1 MALITIQDV
10 KSRGYDL
17 TADGRLN
24 QGDFETIEEASE
36 QFIDECCNS
45 IFGLIE
51 KHRGF
56 LWTMKFKDDMQ
67 QEIKKDENENAYYIQ
82 QALKSALLEQ
92 VIFIYENGDANASAI
107 KDDTRRAI
115 SPKALSKLYN
125 YGILNV

>member
-1 MALITIQDV
+1 MALITIQDI

-51 KHRGF
+51 KHRGY
-56 LWTMKFKDDMQ
+56 LWTMKFKEDMSNNIDKEQ
-67 QEIKKDENENAYYIQ
+67 NENAYYIQ

-92 VIFIYENGDANASAI
+92 VIFIYENGDANASGI
-107 KDDTRRAI
+107 KDDTRIAI
-115 SPKALSKLYN
+115 SPKAINKLYN
-125 YGILNV
+125 CGLLNV